1 MGCPAFSFRPK
12 RNGIDGIFSHSSVI
26 LKKRKIAKARKIMQ
40 KNHLAEEK
48 SPYLLQHAGNPV
60 DWYPWEEEAFH
71 RAEAEDKPVFLSI
84 GYSTCHWC
92 HVMAHESFEND
103 KIAEI
108 LNQNY
113 IAVKVDRE
121 ERPDVDSV
129 YMSVC
134 QAMTGQGG
142 WPLTIIMTPKCRP
155 FFAGTYLP
163 PKARYGMTGL
173 DELLKMIADRWKNEK
188 DRLLQAG
195 DEILNF
201 LKEQNKVSL
210 QGEPDKKL
218 VKEGFAQ
225 FLERFDPKYGGFG
238 GAPKFPTPHNLLF
251 LMEYAKKEK
260 REEALKMVEKTLS
273 QMYRGGIFDHVG
285 GGFSRYSTDEKWLVP
300 HFEKMLYDNALL
312 AIAYLEAYTITGKDQ
327 YLFVAERTLQYV
339 EAELTDEKGGFYC
352 GQDAD
357 SDGVEGRYY
366 VFDPDEIK
374 EYLGEY
380 DGEYFCSWFDITY
393 HGNFEGKS
401 IPNLIDNPRFEE
413 RNSRI
418 AKINQVL
425 SSIRRKR
432 ASLHKDDKILL
443 SWNGLMI
450 AAFAKAYAVTGEES
464 YLKTA
469 LKAEQFITQKL
480 VKGGKLLVRYRDGDS
495 AGEGKIDDYAFYCYA
510 LLMLYRVTYR
520 VEFLE
525 KAISFA
531 KDMTDQFFD
540 MENGGFYIYARDAQ
554 KLIVRSKE
562 IYDGAVPSGN
572 SVAAFVL
579 YKLAQLTGEE
589 KWQELFHKQIRFLA
603 GNIADYPS
611 AYSFTLLALMQVL
624 YPSRELVCLEP
635 SAKEIEELRRLGE
648 RDSNLAIVV
657 KTKENAER
665 LKKAAPF
672 TEAYG
677 IIPGK
682 GQFYLCTQNRCQ
694 APVDSL
700 KEIADIL

>member
-1 MGCPAFSFRPK
+1 
-12 RNGIDGIFSHSSVI
+12 
-26 LKKRKIAKARKIMQ
+26 
-40 KNHLAEEK
+40 
-48 SPYLLQHAGNPV
+48 
-60 DWYPWEEEAFH
+60 
-71 RAEAEDKPVFLSI
+71 
-84 GYSTCHWC
+84 
-92 HVMAHESFEND
+92 MAHESFENE

-108 LNQNY
+108 LNRNY

-142 WPLTIIMTPKCRP
+142 WPLTIIMTPECKP

-173 DELLKMIADRWKNEK
+173 DELLDMIADRWKNEK
-188 DRLLQAG
+188 KRLLQTG

-201 LKEQNKVSL
+201 LKEQNKESL
-210 QGEPDKKL
+210 RGEPDVKL
-218 VKEGFAQ
+218 VKDGFTQ
-225 FLERFDPKYGGFG
+225 FLERFEQKYGGFG
-238 GAPKFPTPHNLLF
+238 SAPKFPTPHNLLF
-251 LMEYAKKEK
+251 LMEYAKKENK
-260 REEALKMVEKTLS
+260 EEALKMVEKTLC
-273 QMYRGGIFDHVG
+273 QMYRGGMFDHVG

-312 AIAYLEAYTITGKDQ
+312 VIAYLEAYTITGKDL

-339 EAELTDEKGGFYC
+339 ESELTDKKGGFYC

-357 SDGVEGRYY
+357 SDGVEGKYY

-374 EYLGEY
+374 EYLGDY
-380 DGEYFCSWFDITY
+380 DGEYFCRWYDITY

-413 RNSRI
+413 KNSRI
-418 AKINQVL
+418 AKINKTL
-425 SSIRRKR
+425 YPIRRKR

-450 AAFAKAYAVTGEES
+450 AAFAKAYAVTGAES
-464 YLKTA
+464 YLRTA

-480 VKGGKLLVRYRDGDS
+480 VKGGKLLVRYREEDS
-495 AGEGKIDDYAFYCYA
+495 AGEGKIDDYAFYSYA
-510 LLMLYRVTYR
+510 LLMLYGATFR
-520 VEFLE
+520 VELLE
-525 KAISFA
+525 KALSFA
-531 KDMTDQFFD
+531 GDMVDQFFD
-540 MENGGFYIYARDAQ
+540 FENGGFYIYAKDAQ

-562 IYDGAVPSGN
+562 VYDGAVPSGN

-579 YKLAQLTGEE
+579 YKLAQITGEE
-589 KWQELFHKQIRFLA
+589 KWQELFHKQICFLA
-603 GNIADYPS
+603 DNIAEYPS

-624 YPSRELVCLEP
+624 YPSRELICLEP
-635 SAKEIEELRRLGE
+635 SGEEVEELRQLGE

-665 LKKAAPF
+665 LKKIAPF
-672 TEAYG
+672 TEDYG

-682 GQFYLCTQNRCQ
+682 TQFYLCTRNRCQ

-700 KEIADIL
+700 KEIQNIL